1 MWFPLDEF
9 CLIELFVWVLVEF
22 FEIGCLVFVSDLD
35 VGVAVDLGFIIGD
48 MVCFAFANRLPV
60 VAEVAAFLLVVFI
73 IAVVFIENA
82 VLLAAAALV
91 VTVVS
96 VAAVVVGVGTIVEIL
111 NWVSGSKLWIT
122 VSHMGTS
129 KQVYLFKYAS
139 IVWVYK
145 YSLRL
150 QLERSK
156 CLEAFKCSEICRL

>member
-22 FEIGCLVFVSDLD
+22 FEIGFLVFVSDLD
-35 VGVAVDLGFIIGD
+35 VGVA
-48 MVCFAFANRLPV
+48 CFAFANRLPV

-122 VSHMGTS
+122 VSHMSTS

-139 IVWVYK
+139 IVRVYK
-145 YSLRL
+145 YSLPL